1 MKIETYKPKRITDG
15 YQMKKHLHGGFRVIE
30 YWHFSNE
37 SYIRKKC
44 VAKHLNLSQAEDLM
58 YKLEAKLSK

>member
-15 YQMKKHLHGGFRVIE
+15 YQMKKHLHGGFRIIE
-30 YWHFSNE
+30 CWHFSNE
-37 SYIRKKC
+37 SHIRKKC
-44 VAKHLNLSQAEDLM
+44 VVKHLNLSQAEDLM